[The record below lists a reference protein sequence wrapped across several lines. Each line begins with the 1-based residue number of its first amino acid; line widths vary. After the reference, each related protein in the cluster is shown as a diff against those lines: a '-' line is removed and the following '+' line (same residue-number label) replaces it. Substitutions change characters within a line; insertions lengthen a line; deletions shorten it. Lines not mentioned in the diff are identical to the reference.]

1 MCIDQIFTLRQII
14 EKCVAGNANII
25 INFIDFQKAFNSVQR
40 TVVWSILAHYGIPE
54 KIIGIIKG
62 MYKESRCTVRVEGRI
77 GEWFQIVTGVRQGC
91 ILSPMLFLLT
101 IDWVMR
107 RSTEKGIWGLP
118 GLEWKG
124 NERLADL
131 DFADDIALL
140 EDSWEGMNELTGRVE
155 KEAGLVGLRIN
166 TAKTKIMKVGIWES
180 REDVTVGEEVLEEE
194 EDFCYLGSVI
204 ANNGSCDR
212 DQS

>member
-1 MCIDQIFTLRQII
+1 M
-14 EKCVAGNANII
+14 
-25 INFIDFQKAFNSVQR
+25 
-40 TVVWSILAHYGIPE
+40 
-54 KIIGIIKG
+54 
-62 MYKESRCTVRVEGRI
+62 EGRI

-107 RSTEKGIWGLP
+107 RSTEKGIW

-166 TAKTKIMKVGIWES
+166 TAKTKIMKVGVWES
-180 REDVTVGEEVLEEE
+180 REDVTVGEEVLEEVE
-194 EDFCYLGSVI
+194 VTWEV
-204 ANNGSCDR
+204 
-212 DQS
+212 